1 MYINNITFT
10 ITKVNIIKLKLAIFC
25 LTLPVPFDYNISI
38 VFPAIKKVVFIK
50 RCAREEAIL
59 PYTIKVENLNKF
71 DLKWRTITTEVVLLL
86 APCTR
91 ETGHAQDA
99 EPLSTNFL
107 FSRIRKDSDNFSAAI
122 ATSKSEG

>member
-1 MYINNITFT
+1 M
-10 ITKVNIIKLKLAIFC
+10 
-25 LTLPVPFDYNISI
+25 TLPIHFDYNIFI